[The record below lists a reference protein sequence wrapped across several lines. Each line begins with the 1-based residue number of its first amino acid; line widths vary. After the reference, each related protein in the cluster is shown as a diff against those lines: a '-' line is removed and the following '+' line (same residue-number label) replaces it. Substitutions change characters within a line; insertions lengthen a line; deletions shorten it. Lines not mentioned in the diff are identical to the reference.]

1 MINREELLEIFRKHL
16 SMLGL
21 PALDRKGL
29 KGIIKELESR
39 MDLGE
44 DPNELLLEHLQ
55 RITREMTKRKIQS
68 N

>member
-1 MINREELLEIFRKHL
+1 VINREELLEIFRKHL
-16 SMLGL
+16 SMPGL